1 MRQKGSSVRATLLS
15 GAVLTVASILVIVLS
30 STLGLDVES
39 VALMG
44 AGSGAV
50 VALVPTRSPQD
61 RLIGFLIGFAA
72 SWVGYLVRA
81 GFLPDTTVG
90 HAIAVAV
97 VVAICTIVAAL
108 SRDRLPLWTLL
119 LGAAVLAG
127 SYETTY
133 IEAPS
138 QVLRTSTSSS
148 TSVLLA
154 VAFGFFAAAL
164 VAPRETGPDGSAAP
178 PLDPPGRPSTTDAAE
193 PTGHWT
199 EESTSAPTT
208 ESAGTSSRAG
218 STPAKAADSTRLG
231 AMTRQDAR

>member
-1 MRQKGSSVRATLLS
+1 
-15 GAVLTVASILVIVLS
+15 VIVLS

-50 VALVPTRSPQD
+50 IALVPTRSPQD
-61 RLIGFLIGFAA
+61 RLFGFLVGFAL
-72 SWVGYLVRA
+72 SWIGYLLRA
-81 GFLPDTTVG
+81 GLLPDTTAG
-90 HAIAVAV
+90 HAIAVAA
-97 VVAICTIVAAL
+97 VVALCTVVATL
-108 SRDRLPLWTLL
+108 SRERLPLWTLL

-164 VAPRETGPDGSAAP
+164 VAPRVAGPDASG
-178 PLDPPGRPSTTDAAE
+178 AE
-193 PTGHWT
+193 PLEPPAQPSATDT
-199 EESTSAPTT
+199 PEPASAP
-208 ESAGTSSRAG
+208 AGASTADPTPADPTPASGANRTSS
-218 STPAKAADSTRLG
+218 STRLG
-231 AMTRQDAR
+231 ELMKEDAR

>member
-1 MRQKGSSVRATLLS
+1 MRSTLLS

-30 STLGLDVES
+30 SGLGLDVES

-50 VALVPTRSPQD
+50 VALVPGRSPGL
-61 RLIGFLIGFAA
+61 RLVGFLAGFAL

-81 GFLPDTTVG
+81 GFLPDTTTG
-90 HAIAVAV
+90 HALAVGV
-97 VVAICTIVAAL
+97 VVALCTVAAAL
-108 SRDRLPLWTLL
+108 SRERLSLWTLL

-138 QVLRTSTSSS
+138 QVLRTSASSS

-154 VAFGFFAAAL
+154 FAFGFFAAAL
-164 VAPRETGPDGSAAP
+164 VAPGGTPSDEAAAP
-178 PLDPPGRPSTTDAAE
+178 ETPVVP
-193 PTGHWT
+193 
-199 EESTSAPTT
+199 
-208 ESAGTSSRAG
+208 
-218 STPAKAADSTRLG
+218 PAKAAKPESGADDTRLG
-231 AMTRQDAR
+231 PMLKDKEGAR

>member
-1 MRQKGSSVRATLLS
+1 VRATLLS

-61 RLIGFLIGFAA
+61 RLIGFLVGFAA
-72 SWVGYLVRA
+72 SWLGYLVRA
-81 GFLPDTTVG
+81 GFLPDTTAG

-97 VVAICTIVAAL
+97 VVAICTVVAAL

-164 VAPRETGPDGSAAP
+164 VAPRVPGPDGSAAEP
-178 PLDPPGRPSTTDAAE
+178 VDPPATPSAE
-193 PTGHWT
+193 TPD
-199 EESTSAPTT
+199 EPQKA
-208 ESAGTSSRAG
+208 ESADDT
-218 STPAKAADSTRLG
+218 KLG
-231 AMTRQDAR
+231 ALMKEDAR

>member
-1 MRQKGSSVRATLLS
+1 M
-15 GAVLTVASILVIVLS
+15 ASILVIVLS

-61 RLIGFLIGFAA
+61 RLIGFLVGFAA

-81 GFLPDTTVG
+81 GFLPDTTAG
-90 HAIAVAV
+90 HAVAVAV
-97 VVAICTIVAAL
+97 VVAICTVVAAL

-138 QVLRTSTSSS
+138 QVLRTLD
-148 TSVLLA
+148 VVVDQRPARLRLRLLRGRTGGPA
-154 VAFGFFAAAL
+154 RPAPTGSAT
-164 VAPRETGPDGSAAP
+164 APR
-178 PLDPPGRPSTTDAAE
+178 DPPGRPSATDAA
-193 PTGHWT
+193 P
-199 EESTSAPTT
+199 
-208 ESAGTSSRAG
+208 RR
-218 STPAKAADSTRLG
+218 PADGEAT
-231 AMTRQDAR
+231 

>member
-1 MRQKGSSVRATLLS
+1 MRATLLS

-30 STLGLDVES
+30 AGLGLDVES

-50 VALVPTRSPQD
+50 VALVPGRSPQL
-61 RLIGFLIGFAA
+61 RLAGFLIGFAF
-72 SWVGYLVRA
+72 SWLGYLVRA
-81 GFLPDTTVG
+81 GFLPDTALG

-97 VVAICTIVAAL
+97 VVALCSVVAAVSRERL
-108 SRDRLPLWTLL
+108 SLWTQL

-138 QVLRTSTSSS
+138 QVLRTSVSTS
-148 TSVLLA
+148 TSVLVA

-164 VAPRETGPDGSAAP
+164 VAPGGTTQEETPSREPAAP
-178 PLDPPGRPSTTDAAE
+178 TPEEE
-193 PTGHWT
+193 P
-199 EESTSAPTT
+199 AP
-208 ESAGTSSRAG
+208 AGAG
-218 STPAKAADSTRLG
+218 AKL
-231 AMTRQDAR
+231 QEDAR

>member
-1 MRQKGSSVRATLLS
+1 MRSTLLS

-30 STLGLDVES
+30 SSLGLDVES

-50 VALVPTRSPQD
+50 IALVPGRSPLL
-61 RLIGFLIGFAA
+61 RLVGFLVGFAL

-81 GFLPDTTVG
+81 GFLPDTAAG

-97 VVAICTIVAAL
+97 VVALCTVVAAL

-138 QVLRTSTSSS
+138 QVLRTSASSS

-154 VAFGFFAAAL
+154 FAFGFFAAAL
-164 VAPRETGPDGSAAP
+164 VAPSGTPREEVAADGAP
-178 PLDPPGRPSTTDAAE
+178 ADPPGATTRE
-193 PTGHWT
+193 KPQKP
-199 EESTSAPTT
+199 E
-208 ESAGTSSRAG
+208 
-218 STPAKAADSTRLG
+218 KLDSGVDDTRLG
-231 AMTRQDAR
+231 PMLKDKEGAR

>member
-1 MRQKGSSVRATLLS
+1 VRVTLLS

-30 STLGLDVES
+30 SSLGLDVES

-50 VALVPTRSPQD
+50 IALVPGNSPQT
-61 RLIGFLIGFAA
+61 RLLGFLAGFAI
-72 SWVGYLVRA
+72 SWLGYLVRA
-81 GFLPDTTVG
+81 GFLPDTTAG

-97 VVAICTIVAAL
+97 VVALCTVVAAA
-108 SRDRLPLWTLL
+108 SREHLPLWTLL

-138 QVLRTSTSSS
+138 QVLRTSASSS

-154 VAFGFFAAAL
+154 FAFGFFAAAL
-164 VAPRETGPDGSAAP
+164 VAPFATGSNDVPAEAPEAPTSPANTAETAEPAKTSKTSKAA
-178 PLDPPGRPSTTDAAE
+178 AAE
-193 PTGHWT
+193 
-199 EESTSAPTT
+199 
-208 ESAGTSSRAG
+208 RVDD
-218 STPAKAADSTRLG
+218 DSKLG
-231 AMTRQDAR
+231 EMLKGDAR